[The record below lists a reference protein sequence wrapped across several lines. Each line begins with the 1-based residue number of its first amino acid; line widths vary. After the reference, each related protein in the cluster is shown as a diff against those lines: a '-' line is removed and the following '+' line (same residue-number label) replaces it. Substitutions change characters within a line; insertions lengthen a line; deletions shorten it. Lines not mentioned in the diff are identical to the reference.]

1 MSLRFSVQPQEFK
14 RVITNVLDFTAQK
27 KGGLTGS
34 PYYVVH
40 AQREGMD
47 GTLAVTGLSRYA
59 AGNDWVETQGAA
71 GDPAAYV
78 LVQGVTAQKTD
89 VIDDLSKLAKA
100 GGGTS
105 TAKSAQLS
113 VTIEHRQKI
122 SVWYGSSLVGE
133 LADVGEQPQ
142 YEGRLETVGQ
152 LLEEAHDERALEA
165 PTAMLA
171 TTMALAS
178 KVKAAG
184 IPASESP
191 VADMARLS
199 GWDHLVLLRI
209 GATFTGL
216 LSTIDRE
223 LYAVGG
229 PNHDGSGKP
238 EHLLGTR
245 EDTA

>member
-1 MSLRFSVQPQEFK
+1 MTLRFSIQPQEFK
-14 RVITNVLDFTAQK
+14 RIITNVLEFTKERKA
-27 KGGLTGS
+27 GLTGS
-34 PYYVVH
+34 PYYVVQ

-59 AGNDWVETQGAA
+59 AGNDWVETQGAS
-71 GDPAAYV
+71 GDQAAYV
-78 LVQGVTAQKTD
+78 LVQGVAAKSD
-89 VIDDLSKLAKA
+89 VIDDLTKLANA

-113 VTIEHRQKI
+113 VSIEHRQKI
-122 SVWYGSSLVGE
+122 SVWYGDSLVGE
-133 LADVGEQPQ
+133 LADVGEQPD
-142 YEGRLETVGQ
+142 YEGRLERVGQ

-165 PTAMLA
+165 PTAML
-171 TTMALAS
+171 TSTMALAS

-191 VADMARLS
+191 VADMARLPT
-199 GWDHLVLLRI
+199 WDHLVLLRI

-216 LSTIDRE
+216 LSTINRE

-229 PNHDGSGKP
+229 KNHDGYGKP
-238 EHLLGTR
+238 EHLLGG
-245 EDTA
+245 EKE